1 MKRNQKLKT
10 ASDLHITDDLSPSI
24 FNSYRWCATEILAEM
39 V

>member
-10 ASDLHITDDLSPSI
+10 ASDLHITDGLSPSI
-24 FNSYRWCATEILAEM
+24 FNSYCWCASEILAEM